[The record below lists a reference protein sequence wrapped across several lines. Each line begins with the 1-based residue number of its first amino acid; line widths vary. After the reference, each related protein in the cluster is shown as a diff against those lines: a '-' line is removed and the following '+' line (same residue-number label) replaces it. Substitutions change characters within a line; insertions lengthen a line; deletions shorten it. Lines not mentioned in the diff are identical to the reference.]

1 MRHILVV
8 TLVILVLLLPA
19 CTRTYTLSTSVSPS
33 GSGSVSHFGG
43 SYKAGSTVTVTAQRA
58 YGYVFDHWGGD
69 ASGTS
74 PTITITMDSD
84 KSIIAY
90 FIKECHEE
98 VIGTTYDRML
108 AYASYWYDWEKRRG
122 KNLYEKLLS
131 TEYVCWDGYI
141 QKGRNVSLSWKA
153 DGTLDAY
160 IFTQAQFKS
169 FNVSVDEKGM
179 VRGNALASGYV
190 ARRNG
195 YNGTISAEIKTSGWY
210 YFVLCNPDYF
220 ATRKVNFAE
229 AKVTCPRMEPW
240 MLIFLQKLNLIIL
253 MSVMLV

>member
-1 MRHILVV
+1 MKHIPVV

-33 GSGSVSHFGG
+33 GSGSISPFGG

-58 YGYVFDHWGGD
+58 YGYVFDHWSGD

-74 PTITITMDSD
+74 PTATITMDSD

-90 FIKECHEE
+90 FIRECHEE
-98 VIGTTYDRML
+98 VIGATSDRL
-108 AYASYWYDWEKRRG
+108 LSYASDRFFKGG
-122 KNLYEKLLS
+122 KNVSLKKLLS

-141 QKGRNVSLSWKA
+141 QKGRNVSLSWEA
-153 DGTLDAY
+153 DGTLNAY

-169 FNVSVDEKGM
+169 FNVNVDEKGM

-195 YNGTISAEIKTSGWY
+195 YNGSISAEIKTSDRY

-220 ATRKVNFAE
+220 AARKVKFAE
-229 AKVTCPRMEPW
+229 ANITWCE
-240 MLIFLQKLNLIIL
+240 
-253 MSVMLV
+253 